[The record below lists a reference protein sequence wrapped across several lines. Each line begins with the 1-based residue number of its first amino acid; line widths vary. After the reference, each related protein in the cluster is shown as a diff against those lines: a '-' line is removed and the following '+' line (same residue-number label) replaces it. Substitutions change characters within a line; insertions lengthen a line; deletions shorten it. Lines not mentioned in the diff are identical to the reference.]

1 MAAQSVVRL
10 GLESNQ
16 YERGIKQ
23 ARRSFD
29 DFTKGIGA
37 GVLKLT
43 AVSAA
48 ITATTTALKVAK
60 DAFFASERNVDE
72 WGRTVEAAKSV
83 YEGFLNSINTGDIS
97 GFLSNIDRIVTAA
110 RAAYDELDKLG
121 SMKTIQGPE
130 ISKQET
136 ENSRLRQ
143 MIMTRRYIAPGSGT
157 GQTASMAAGTVLSD
171 TQIRV
176 LEKQLQNGMKK
187 VVDLWNNEVKQSTKA
202 IDAEYERQAATL
214 GMSFAEFRR
223 GTSNWAEFDRRV
235 KMAQKYRDWEDEHS
249 YVDQGSGRLA
259 RSAGKNPY
267 EAYRAWSEF
276 RVDGDVYHELVR
288 LIQERDAQVNQIYS
302 SQAQAYRT
310 INRAEGITSRIGGG
324 RSGGGRRVGGGA
336 IGPQQMLMLEGM
348 SALTPTGYLSSG
360 GPSMSSADMA
370 AWFSQNMFTKGLAD
384 QARQFGWDMQD
395 KSGQDSLWKNGGE
408 LLSDINGGIGN
419 IVGGIEQLGID
430 VPEGLKKMFSA
441 MQGIASILTGISA
454 LITIITTIQ
463 GAKATP
469 VIGMFLSHGGVAKA
483 AQGLT
488 VPGNLMSGD
497 RVPAMLNSGEVVLNR
512 AQVGNLAAQL
522 SGPQVASGQ
531 NGRTVVSGEDIV
543 LAVENYGRRIG
554 RKFFS

>member
-72 WGRTVEAAKSV
+72 WGRTIEGAKSL

-97 GFLSNIDRIVTAA
+97 GFLSNMDQIVTAA
-110 RAAYDELDKLG
+110 KAAYDEMDKLG
-121 SMKTIQGPE
+121 SMKTIQGPQ
-130 ISKQET
+130 ISAQET

-143 MIMTRRYIAPGSGT
+143 MIMTRRYIAPGANSNL
-157 GQTASMAAGTVLSD
+157 TASMAADTVLSD
-171 TQIRV
+171 AQIRV

-187 VVDLWNNEVKQSTKA
+187 VVQLWNNEVKQSTKA
-202 IDAEYERQAATL
+202 IDAEYKRQAATL
-214 GMSFAEFRR
+214 GISAAEFRR
-223 GTSNWAEFDRRV
+223 GTSSWAEFDRRV
-235 KMAQKYRDWEDEHS
+235 QMAQKYRDWEDEHS

-276 RVDGDVYHELVR
+276 RVDGDAYNALVER
-288 LIQERDAQVNQIYS
+288 IKQRDAQVNQIYS

-324 RSGGGRRVGGGA
+324 RSGGARSGRGSA

-348 SALTPTGYLSSG
+348 SALTPTGYLSAGS
-360 GPSMSSADMA
+360 PSMSSADMA

-395 KSGQDSLWKNGGE
+395 KEGPSRSDKLLQGIDDLTGAMNHLYGGLE
-408 LLSDINGGIGN
+408 DMGIKLPKGMQQLLGGINGLITV
-419 IVGGIEQLGID
+419 IQ
-430 VPEGLKKMFSA
+430 A
-441 MQGIASILTGISA
+441 MQAAKEAFGFIKA
-454 LITIITTIQ
+454 LLFS
-463 GAKATP
+463 G
-469 VIGMFLSHGGVAKA
+469 GGVAHA
-483 AQGLT
+483 AQGWS
-488 VPGNLMSGD
+488 VPGNLLSGD

-522 SGPQVASGQ
+522 SGPQIRAGQ

>member
-1 MAAQSVVRL
+1 M
-10 GLESNQ
+10 
-16 YERGIKQ
+16 
-23 ARRSFD
+23 
-29 DFTKGIGA
+29 
-37 GVLKLT
+37 LKLS

-72 WGRTVEAAKSV
+72 WGRTIEGAKSL
-83 YEGFLNSINTGDIS
+83 YEGFLNSINTGNVS
-97 GFLSNIDRIVTAA
+97 GFLSNIDQIVTAA

-130 ISKQET
+130 LSKQET

-157 GQTASMAAGTVLSD
+157 GQTARMAAGTVLND
-171 TQIRV
+171 AQIRV

-202 IDAEYERQAATL
+202 IDAEYKRQAATL
-214 GMSFAEFRR
+214 GISAEEFRR
-223 GTSNWAEFDRRV
+223 GTSSWSEFDSRL
-235 KMAQKYRDWEDEHS
+235 
-249 YVDQGSGRLA
+249 QGA
-259 RSAGKNPY
+259 
-267 EAYRAWSEF
+267 EAYRNWRSEHTHRDMMTGQTSYDEAANPFKAYKSWADF
-276 RVDGDVYHELVR
+276 RVDGDQYNALV
-288 LIQERDAQVNQIYS
+288 ERIKQRDQQVNQIYS

-324 RSGGGRRVGGGA
+324 RSGGGRSGGKGA

-360 GPSMSSADMA
+360 SPSMSSADMA

-522 SGPQVASGQ
+522 SGPQIRSGQ

>member
-60 DAFFASERNVDE
+60 DAFLASERNVDE

-157 GQTASMAAGTVLSD
+157 GQTARMAAGTVLSD

-214 GMSFAEFRR
+214 GISAEEFRR
-223 GTSNWAEFDRRV
+223 GTSSWAEFDRRL
-235 KMAQKYRDWEDEHS
+235 
-249 YVDQGSGRLA
+249 QGA
-259 RSAGKNPY
+259 
-267 EAYRAWSEF
+267 EAYRNWRSEHTHRDMMSGQTSYDDAANPFKAYKSWADF
-276 RVDGDVYHELVR
+276 RVDGDQYNALV
-288 LIQERDAQVNQIYS
+288 ERIKQRDQQVNQIYS

-324 RSGGGRRVGGGA
+324 KSGSGGRRVGGGA

-395 KSGQDSLWKNGGE
+395 KEGPSRSDKLLQGFDDLTGAMNHLYGGLE
-408 LLSDINGGIGN
+408 DMGIKLPKGMQQLLGGINGLITV
-419 IVGGIEQLGID
+419 IQ
-430 VPEGLKKMFSA
+430 A
-441 MQGIASILTGISA
+441 MQAAKEAFGFIKA
-454 LITIITTIQ
+454 LLFS
-463 GAKATP
+463 G
-469 VIGMFLSHGGVAKA
+469 GGVAHA
-483 AQGLT
+483 AQGWS
-488 VPGNLMSGD
+488 VPGNMLSGD

-522 SGPQVASGQ
+522 SGPQIRAGQ